1 MLQDLSTLS
10 RLTDLSLF
18 EDERQLLVY
27 GTLSMREFK
36 VSLKFSEFLLFR
48 FILLIKLVYF
58 MHETFIHNMHLECK
72 VLLKLFENV
81 SDFLYSEFLWNMSF
95 TISGCINKFLYTTY
109 RAIQREMSIFHIR
122 LEEHKI
128 NIKGFGNTVPTLN
141 LYRDACVN
149 NNNY

>member
-36 VSLKFSEFLLFR
+36 VSLKFREFLLFR

-72 VLLKLFENV
+72 VWLKLFENV
-81 SDFLYSEFLWNMSF
+81 SDFLYSEFLWNKSF
-95 TISGCINKFLYTTY
+95 KISGCIHKFVFTTY
-109 RAIQREMSIFHIR
+109 RVIQKEMSIFHIR
-122 LEEHKI
+122 IQEHKI
-128 NIKGFGNTVPTLN
+128 NIKVFGNMIPAFERYT
-141 LYRDACVN
+141 RKQ
-149 NNNY
+149 